1 MCVSLFNLGW
11 YMALILEVTC
21 EIFYPLCHAEGEM
34 LFFAKAQLMV
44 WGRRPQTP
52 SLAPAPPSPGVRRSS
67 AEIIAFAG
75 CWLNLAH
82 PSRNCFLWVFM
93 KNGWDLGIMELY
105 PNKAKHLLKYESG
118 RRKGRGENGKNDRML
133 MSGGEPAYFQP
144 KSW

>member
-1 MCVSLFNLGW
+1 MCATIQSGMIHGSNLGGN
-11 YMALILEVTC
+11 VTF
-21 EIFYPLCHAEGEM
+21 FYPLCHSEGEM
-34 LFFAKAQLMV
+34 LFFGEAQLMA
-44 WGRRPQTP
+44 WGRRPRTP
-52 SLAPAPPSPGVRRSS
+52 SVAPAPPSPGVRRSS

-105 PNKAKHLLKYESG
+105 PNKAKHLLKYKSW
-118 RRKGRGENGKNDRML
+118 RRKGRGENWKNDRML
-133 MSGGEPAYFQP
+133 MGGGELAYFQL